1 MAKKA
6 QVKTADIKGSVFDL
20 VNKIDKTTEIIE
32 DSVYSNI
39 KDWISTGNYM
49 LNACISGDL
58 FKGIPSGRVST
69 FVGTEGTGKTFVSCS
84 ICREAQKQGYTP
96 IYMDSE
102 GAIDATFVKR
112 LGVDTTN
119 FIIKQVNTISE
130 TSHFI
135 ANLCKALDDQQ
146 KTYGQHQKVLLVL
159 DSLGNLASDKE
170 VADTLA
176 QSGKKDMS
184 KQQDIKSLFRVN
196 ATPIARLDIPF
207 IVVSHVYGSMDMF
220 HPGNIVSGGSGIKYN
235 SSVTIELSNAKL
247 VDKTNDEMGAKRAG
261 QENVVKNGVLVT
273 AKPIKSRFCIP
284 TKIKFQIPYYKKPNP
299 YIGLENYLT
308 WENSGIVR
316 GKCLTEKE
324 FMKLSPAEQL
334 KCFKFEFNGENLYAL
349 PQESGRGIVV
359 KHLGR
364 QVSFVEFFSDVVFT
378 PEFLEH
384 INNDVIKPLFQL
396 PDQGSYNDIEDLEKT
411 LGIDSE
417 GEKQDNSEESED

>member
-1 MAKKA
+1 MAKKDA
-6 QVKTADIKGSVFDL
+6 SKSTEIKGSVFDL
-20 VNKIDKTTEIIE
+20 INKIDKTTEIIE

-39 KDWISTGNYM
+39 KEWIPTGNYM

-58 FKGIPSGRVST
+58 FKGVPSGRVT
-69 FVGTEGTGKTFVSCS
+69 TLVGEEGTGKSYLSCS
-84 ICREAQKQGYTP
+84 ICREAQKLGYTP

-135 ANLCKALDDQQ
+135 AKVCQALDEQQ
-146 KTYGQHQKVLLVL
+146 KTYGKHQKIMFVL

-184 KQQDIKSLFRVN
+184 KQQDIKSMFRVN

-207 IVVSHVYGSMDMF
+207 IVVSHVYSSMDMF
-220 HPGNIVSGGSGIKYN
+220 HPGSIVSGGSGIKYN

-247 VDKTNDEMGAKRAG
+247 VDKSNDEAAAQKTG
-261 QENVVKNGVLVT
+261 QDNVVKNGVLVT
-273 AKPIKSRFCIP
+273 AKPKKSRFCIP
-284 TKIKFQIPYYKKPNP
+284 TKIKFQIPYYKKPNV
-299 YIGLENYLT
+299 YIGLENYLN
-308 WENSGIVR
+308 WDNAGVVR

-324 FMKLSPAEQL
+324 FMKLSPADQL
-334 KCFKFEFNGENLYAL
+334 KCYKFEYNGETLYAL
-349 PQESGRGIVV
+349 PQEAGRGIVV

-364 QVSFVEFFSDVVFT
+364 QVSFVEFFSDTVFT
-378 PEFLEH
+378 PEFLKH
-384 INNDVIKPLFQL
+384 INDDIIKPLFQL
-396 PDQGSYNDIEDLEKT
+396 PDQSSYNDIEELEQT
-411 LGIDSE
+411 LELDTDKNE
-417 GEKQDNSEESED
+417 DVES